1 MAVFF
6 MSLNAPSRKTAGLQV
21 PADSLVLVIDDDEGV
36 RRSLERLFRSARLP
50 VETFPTARA
59 YLDRPAWHGPTCLVL
74 DVQLPGLDGL
84 ELQHQLAG
92 RGEKIVFITGH
103 GDVPMCAEAMKEGA
117 VDFLTKPADDEEV
130 LAAVSRALNLSADS
144 RKAAQAHACARTC
157 LNRLTPREFEVMQRV
172 IAGKLNKQ
180 IADEL
185 GTAEKTIKVHRS
197 RVMEKMRV
205 VSVANLVRIA
215 GVAGVDPV

>member
-1 MAVFF
+1 MIAH
-6 MSLNAPSRKTAGLQV
+6 SPTRKNV
-21 PADSLVLVIDDDEGV
+21 PENPADALVLVVDDDAEI
-36 RRSLERLFRSARLP
+36 RRSLERLFRSARMR
-50 VETFPTARA
+50 VETFATARA
-59 YLDRPAWHGPTCLVL
+59 YLDRAPWLGPSCLVL

-103 GDVPMCAEAMKEGA
+103 GDVPMCAEAMREGA
-117 VDFLTKPADDEEV
+117 VDFLMKPVDADDL
-130 LAAVSRALNLSADS
+130 LAAVGRALEQSAEL
-144 RKAAQAHACARTC
+144 RKAAQAHAGARAC

-185 GTAEKTIKVHRS
+185 GAAEKTIKVHRS
-197 RVMEKMRV
+197 RVMEKMEV
-205 VSVANLVRIA
+205 VSVASLVRLA
-215 GVAGVDPV
+215 EVAGVDPV